1 MCRVCGSA
9 SAPYH
14 IEVVPMGVAV
24 APAATA
30 VIPVGV
36 RVAYVHAGAAHLQ
49 KGLVLSS
56 SPMFVPSLS
65 W

>member
-1 MCRVCGSA
+1 
-9 SAPYH
+9 
-14 IEVVPMGVAV
+14 MGVAV